1 MREFGLRA
9 RRPNV
14 GLPLNWARRAR
25 PMAWVTA
32 QAPGRFPV
40 RQWRRV
46 FFTDESRF
54 TLFRADGRRRLYRR
68 RGERFADACVFE
80 RDRYGGGSVMV
91 WGGISHGVKSSLI
104 VVPGNLTAVRYRD
117 EILRPVAVPLVQQHQ
132 MTFQHDNARP
142 HVARVCQ
149 DFLANNNIVPLE
161 PPYSPDLSPIEH
173 LWDELDRCVRRRR
186 NTPNT
191 LGQLRTALLEEW
203 ENIPMRKINALVNSM
218 QRRIRAVINARGGHT
233 RY

>member
-1 MREFGLRA
+1 
-9 RRPNV
+9 
-14 GLPLNWARRAR
+14 
-25 PMAWVTA
+25 
-32 QAPGRFPV
+32 
-40 RQWRRV
+40 
-46 FFTDESRF
+46 
-54 TLFRADGRRRLYRR
+54 
-68 RGERFADACVFE
+68 
-80 RDRYGGGSVMV
+80 MV
-91 WGGISHGVKSSLI
+91 WGGISHGVKSPLI

-117 EILRPVAVPLVQQHQ
+117 EILCPVAVPLVQYHQ
-132 MTFQHDNARP
+132 MTFQRDNTRP

-149 DFLANNNIVPLE
+149 DFLANNNIVPLDR

-173 LWDELDRCVRRRR
+173 LWDELDRRVRRRRR

-218 QRRIRAVINARGGHT
+218 QRIFRTVINARGGHT